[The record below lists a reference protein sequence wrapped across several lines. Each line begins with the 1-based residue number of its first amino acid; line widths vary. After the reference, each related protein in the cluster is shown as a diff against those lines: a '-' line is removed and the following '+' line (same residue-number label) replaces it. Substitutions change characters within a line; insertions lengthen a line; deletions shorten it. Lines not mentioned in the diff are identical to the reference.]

1 MRWTFLLLF
10 LFAATPALSAPPN
23 VLIILTDDQGHGDF
37 GFTGNPKIRTPNLD
51 RLAKESVWLKDFHV
65 SPVCT
70 PTRASLMTGRYNY
83 RTCAIDT
90 FQGRAMMDPG
100 EVTLAQMFAPAG
112 YRCGIFGKWHLGDN
126 YPLRPIDRGF
136 HEQLVLRGGGLRQP
150 GNRPGGDGYFD
161 PILEKNGKPERVKGY
176 CSDIF
181 TDAAIG
187 FIEANRDKPWLVYLP
202 FNAPHSPLDQLPQK
216 YLKTYQEMNLKLSE
230 FPAIGQPVAGKYD
243 LDTTARVYGM
253 IENIDDNLGKL
264 FARLRYLK
272 LADNTIVVFFT
283 DNGPQQPRFNS
294 GLRGLKG
301 TVYEGGIK
309 TPCLIRW
316 PGRLQAGKSVDRLSG
331 HIDLAPTLLDL
342 AGVPAPKQVKFDGVS
357 LKPLLEGEGKNWSD
371 RTLFFQWHRGDVP
384 ELYRAC
390 AARTQQ
396 WKLAQPAGVQEG
408 KQPARVAFQLFDVQ
422 ADPFETTDLADK
434 HPDVVARLKKEYEA
448 WFQDVSSTRGYDP
461 PKIILGSPREPA
473 SLLTLQDRRLPPGG
487 GGPKAVGHWE
497 VKVAEAGTYQMDLI
511 FPAADRN
518 RTAHVRLGAAT
529 ARVDVPARSE
539 TATLTG
545 VRLPAGEGKLEVWL
559 EDGKEKSGVR
569 YVEVK
574 R

>member
-1 MRWTFLLLF
+1 MRWTFLLMLLF
-10 LFAATPALSAPPN
+10 STPALAAPPN
-23 VLIILTDDQGHGDF
+23 VLIVLTDDQGHGDF

-51 RLAKESVWLKDFHV
+51 RLAKESVWLKNYHV

-90 FQGRAMMDPG
+90 FQGRAMMHPD
-100 EVTLAQMFAPAG
+100 EVTLAQMLAPAG

-126 YPLRPIDRGF
+126 YPLRPIDKGF
-136 HEQLVLRGGGLRQP
+136 HEELVLRGGGLRQP
-150 GNRPGGDGYFD
+150 GNRPDGDGYFD
-161 PILEKNGKPERVKGY
+161 PILEKNGQPERVSGY

-181 TDAAIG
+181 TDAALR
-187 FIEANRDKPWLVYLP
+187 FIESNRDRPWLVYLP
-202 FNAPHSPLDQLPQK
+202 FNAPHTPLELPEK
-216 YLKTYQEMNLKLSE
+216 YLKPYQEMSLKASD
-230 FPAIGQPVAGKYD
+230 FPAIGQPIPPKYD
-243 LDTTARVYGM
+243 TATTARIYGM
-253 IENIDDNLGKL
+253 VENIDDNLGKL
-264 FARLRYLK
+264 LGRLREWK

-283 DNGPQQPRFNS
+283 DNGPQQPRYNC

-316 PGRLQAGKSVDRLSG
+316 PARLPAGKSVDRLAA

-342 AGVPAPKQVKFDGVS
+342 AGVPTPPKVKFDGVS
-357 LKPLLEGEGKNWSD
+357 LKPLLESEPKDWPD

-384 ELYRAC
+384 ELYRAF

-408 KQPARVAFQLFDVQ
+408 KQPEKRTFQLFDLL
-422 ADPFETTDLADK
+422 ADPFETADLADK
-434 HPDVVARLKKEYEA
+434 HPDMVAKLKKEYEA
-448 WFQDVSSTRGYDP
+448 WFKDVSSTRGYDP
-461 PKIILGSPREPA
+461 PKIILGSSQEPA
-473 SLLTLQDRRLPPGG
+473 SLLTRQDLRMPRGN
-487 GGPKAVGHWE
+487 AVGHWE
-497 VKVAEAGTYQMDLI
+497 VKVAETGEYQVGLI
-511 FPAADRN
+511 FAPSDSK
-518 RTAHVRLGAAT
+518 RTAHVRFGEAT
-529 ARVDVPARSE
+529 AAAEVPARSE
-539 TATLTG
+539 TAKLSR
-545 VRLPAGEGKLEVWL
+545 VRLPVGEGKLEAWL
-559 EDGKEKSGVR
+559 EDDKGKVGVK